1 MEISIDYGKL
11 ADNLCD
17 IHFLYAKDLENV
29 FEQHSTRGEE
39 AALFW
44 LSKMECPV
52 SAGELASRM
61 GISSGRIANI
71 LSSLDRKKY
80 IERRRSSR
88 DRRQINVS
96 LTQKGSDHIHHV
108 YENAKN
114 SHILLLQK
122 MGEEDAED
130 FIRLMN
136 LAVRTAS
143 EMTSTEF

>member
-17 IHFLYAKDLENV
+17 IHFLYAKDLANV

-80 IERRRSSR
+80 KERRRSSR
-88 DRRQINVS
+88 DRRQINIT
-96 LTQKGSDHIHHV
+96 LTEAGAAHIQQV
-108 YENAKN
+108 YESAKA
-114 SHILLLQK
+114 SHISLLKK
-122 MGEEDAED
+122 MGSGEAED
-130 FIRLMN
+130 FIRLTS
-136 LAVRTAS
+136 LAVRTAADL
-143 EMTSTEF
+143 STGRS

>member
-17 IHFLYAKDLENV
+17 IHFLYAKDLANV
-29 FEQHSTRGEE
+29 FVQHSTRGEE

>member
-1 MEISIDYGKL
+1 
-11 ADNLCD
+11 
-17 IHFLYAKDLENV
+17 
-29 FEQHSTRGEE
+29 
-39 AALFW
+39 
-44 LSKMECPV
+44 MECPV

>member
-1 MEISIDYGKL
+1 MEISSDYGKL
-11 ADNLCD
+11 AESLCD
-17 IHFLYAKDLENV
+17 IHFLYAKDLANV
-29 FEQHSTRGEE
+29 FEQRNTRGEE

-44 LSKMECPV
+44 LSKIGGPV

-61 GISSGRIANI
+61 GITSGRIANI

-96 LTQKGSDHIHHV
+96 LTQAGADHIQNV
-108 YENAKN
+108 YENAKS

-122 MGEEDAED
+122 MGDEAAEE
-130 FIRLMN
+130 FIRLMT
-136 LAVRTAS
+136 LAIRTSS
-143 EMTSTEF
+143 EMTGTEI